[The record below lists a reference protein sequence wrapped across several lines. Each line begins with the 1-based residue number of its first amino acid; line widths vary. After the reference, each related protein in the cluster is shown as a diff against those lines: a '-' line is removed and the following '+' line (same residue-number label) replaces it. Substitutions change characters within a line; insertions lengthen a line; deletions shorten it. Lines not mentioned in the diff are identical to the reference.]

1 MGIKK
6 EITGWQGIKD
16 FIEIVLTIIFLILV
30 SIFAVIWA
38 IFIMIKA
45 TGYNVKEFIFK
56 KFKK

>member
-1 MGIKK
+1 MKK
-6 EITGWQGIKD
+6 EIKGWQGIEE
-16 FIEIVLTIIFLILV
+16 FINTIGTIIFLILV

-45 TGYNVKEFIFK
+45 TGYNVKEFFIK